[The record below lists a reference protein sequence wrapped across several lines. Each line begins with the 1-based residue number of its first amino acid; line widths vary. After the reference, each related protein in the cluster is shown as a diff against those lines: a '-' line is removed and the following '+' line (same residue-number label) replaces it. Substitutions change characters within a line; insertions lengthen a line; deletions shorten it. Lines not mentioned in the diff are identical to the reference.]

1 MPNHYYGYEPEEPDN
16 SFGSPDE
23 VMDTVY
29 RRPLQDMSTNPNSP
43 LYQAMDNQRGPTY
56 NQMLENEDEG
66 DAYVNDLETTPV
78 EGTPLSQAMNNQG
91 DQTSDTFGM
100 EEYLESLGVDN
111 SGEGGMPTDEQIAGF
126 ETQNA
131 DVAMLGN
138 TGGGRTEPTA
148 GTVDVNTGNTGG
160 RTEPT
165 TGTPGSPLDEN
176 DLGGSGTD
184 DEPDK
189 SGTVMTDRDSYV
201 PLPSDPTNPTNP
213 LDNSGGSN
221 TSTGGGNTSG
231 NTSGD
236 TGGTQSNFRGSML
249 EQALSDYNVDELQEQ
264 FGNVFDEY
272 DPTRQGFVERRGAF
286 DTGRLNLQRDE
297 ANISAERQR
306 GQLGRQSDL
315 LQDQLGL
322 NVNLDA
328 LRQEQMG
335 LQRSALEARQGDI
348 GEDYAMRQQMFG
360 LQEEQQAQALDTAR
374 SGARNQLMGLYGQSE
389 ITGNFSSSG
398 ARDMTRQRA
407 IDSFTDNASGRI
419 SSLAD
424 TRRIGLAKQQ
434 ATQQRDR
441 QLRGLG
447 SQLSGLDIADKQRQF
462 QFDSQQGRVSSQLE
476 GIQSELGDNGFLQRS
491 LDNRMRNIDVTGR
504 MQELG
509 REESIFGL
517 KEDYRKDVRSRLI
530 DIIRGGGDLSP
541 YKLTEQEKLDRGLN
555 SVTQYGGGSNSMANY
570 NTGYGGDSLRT

>member
-1 MPNHYYGYEPEEPDN
+1 MPNHYYGYEPEKEAGIT
-16 SFGSPDE
+16 FGSGD
-23 VMDTVY
+23 VVLDNVY
-29 RRPLQDMSTNPNSP
+29 KKPLEDMPTNPSSP

-56 NQMLENEDEG
+56 NQMLKYEEDDAETFAGRVENKISE
-66 DAYVNDLETTPV
+66 
-78 EGTPLSQAMNNQG
+78 TPLGQAMNNVGNQFSGTMNQDEMLAGTVDTPKPTGTPEEVTAGEVDLG
-91 DQTSDTFGM
+91 D
-100 EEYLESLGVDN
+100 E
-111 SGEGGMPTDEQIAGF
+111 
-126 ETQNA
+126 
-131 DVAMLGN
+131 N
-138 TGGGRTEPTA
+138 TGGGREEITA
-148 GTVDVNTGNTGG
+148 GTVDNVEEDNVTPTGPSVSAPGNPYDEDDLGDTTGG
-160 RTEPT
+160 T
-165 TGTPGSPLDEN
+165 D
-176 DLGGSGTD
+176 SG
-184 DEPDK
+184 PDK
-189 SGTVMTDRDSYV
+189 SGTVMTDKDSYV
-201 PLPSDPTNPTNP
+201 PLPSDPTNPANP
-213 LDNSGGSN
+213 LNGSGGS
-221 TSTGGGNTSG
+221 TAGGGNTSTGSG
-231 NTSGD
+231 NTGGSTSGS
-236 TGGTQSNFRGSML
+236 QSNFRGSML

-272 DPTRQGFVERRGAF
+272 DPTRQGFVEQRGAF

-297 ANISAERQR
+297 ANIGAERQR

-348 GEDYAMRQQMFG
+348 NEDYAMRQQMFG

-389 ITGNFSSSG
+389 VTGGFAGSG

-517 KEDYRKDVRSRLI
+517 KEDYRKDVRGRLI

-541 YKLTEQEKLDRGLN
+541 YKLTTQEKLDRGLN
-555 SVTQYGGGSNSMANY
+555 TVTQYGSGSSSMAAY
-570 NTGYGGDSLRT
+570 NTGYGGDSRRT